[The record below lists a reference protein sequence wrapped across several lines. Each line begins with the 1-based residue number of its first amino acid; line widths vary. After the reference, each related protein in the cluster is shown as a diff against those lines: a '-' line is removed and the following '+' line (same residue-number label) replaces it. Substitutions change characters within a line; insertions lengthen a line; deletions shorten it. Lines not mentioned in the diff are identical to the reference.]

1 MKQEIVKRAE
11 YIAWIKS
18 QIAENRLTIK
28 DIEGDIGV
36 ARYYISH
43 SKEIRDRNFKRVS
56 KAELRILR
64 RRLRR
69 ERKNLKDMEVL
80 LFIAENKFI

>member
-18 QIAENRLTIK
+18 QIAESRLTIK

-43 SKEIRDRNFKRVS
+43 AKEIRDSNFKRVS

-80 LFIAENKFI
+80 LFVAENKFI